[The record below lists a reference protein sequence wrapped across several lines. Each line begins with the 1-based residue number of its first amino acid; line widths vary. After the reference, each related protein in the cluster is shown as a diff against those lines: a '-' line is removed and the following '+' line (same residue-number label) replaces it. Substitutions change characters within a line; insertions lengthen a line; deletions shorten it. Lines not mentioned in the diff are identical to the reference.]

1 MLGQELVHREHG
13 HLVLAEDLLK
23 RSIEENFAFVLRV
36 LEILRLDVGP
46 DLGDDLLSTMRLSY
60 N

>member
-13 HLVLAEDLLK
+13 HLVLTEDLLK